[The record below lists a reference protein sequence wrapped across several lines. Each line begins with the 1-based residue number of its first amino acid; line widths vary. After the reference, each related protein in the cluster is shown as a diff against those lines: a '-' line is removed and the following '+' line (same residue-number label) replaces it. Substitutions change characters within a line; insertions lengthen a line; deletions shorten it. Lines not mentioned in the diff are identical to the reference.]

1 MIIMAGVMGPPA
13 PPPPP
18 PGPNGPAPPPAP
30 VVVADMSDEE
40 RDFALKCAIIA
51 EIRLRPLIYNKG
63 HPKHYIRNARILE
76 FDGAGFVVGIPGEYK

>member
-1 MIIMAGVMGPPA
+1 MT
-13 PPPPP
+13 
-18 PGPNGPAPPPAP
+18 
-30 VVVADMSDEE
+30 DEE